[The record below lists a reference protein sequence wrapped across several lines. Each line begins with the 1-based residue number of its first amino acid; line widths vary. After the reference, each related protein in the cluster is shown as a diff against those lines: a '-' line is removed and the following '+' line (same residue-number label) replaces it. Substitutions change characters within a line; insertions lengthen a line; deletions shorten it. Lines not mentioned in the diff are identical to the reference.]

1 MKKTL
6 LYCLTAILALGF
18 VACKDDNEFMGPANP
33 SEDYDR
39 MPMTMFRL
47 KENTN
52 VDDDPYGMRVLT
64 DELNSV
70 VLAWYGVA
78 NAAGYEIK
86 FGFERG
92 LTSGKEEDWTNPD
105 NLYQWEDGKYSK
117 VVPADQLTL
126 RIDDLEYEQ
135 GYRFAI
141 RVLHPDGNEAHHSKW
156 YGMGNGREWAEQAGL
171 VTEPRYTTPKLV
183 KTEISEGNDAFIV
196 TLNVNVLD
204 HVKEVTED
212 ELKYQE
218 VFEDFKKNFDFVADG
233 SQNDINTA
241 KFKVDK
247 LVIVPS
253 KDTPEATIDSQWLS
267 YQLQP
272 SDFKDGVATFRVG
285 GLTLNA
291 KYEINAINESK
302 PAIVDARYNSIS
314 KPIYGEPGG
323 PILIEHK
330 VWAKDPIPGAVAY
343 DASPLDTIIGNFANN
358 VRLAEGQVFY
368 LEGGKAYYFY
378 ENPVIAKGFTLATN
392 PADVAA
398 GKRAKVYMGGLGVRL
413 DEYGAE
419 TAELNTSNFMFGRQR
434 QAGESD
440 FPIEVGSV
448 IFENIDFDCP
458 KATNFG
464 HQETGVAAASGNYFA
479 NMYSDGMEVSFESLE
494 IRNCSFQ
501 RMIRGFLRVQGKKDK
516 TFKKIVVDGNLFY
529 NCGYFDNNGRGYAWI
544 AGDGAKTTS
553 NIYRD
558 FSWTNNT
565 MYDSPRT
572 ALISDNDKDLN
583 YSDNVKW
590 NIRIEGNTFIN
601 FSTRSSGRNFFQTRY
616 VPGGSYF
623 SFQRNL
629 IVVARDEA
637 DSRSIYQAG
646 ADIRS
651 IKGSEEFSFRVKD
664 NYSVGCQDSH
674 DKDDKIFTG
683 SQFSN
688 AKNSFGAPTW
698 TPGNLGE
705 KDDLKVKVLR
715 DDNGKALRAT
725 DLFNSPNPPY
735 SAYDASKANPRDH
748 EAPADIYNALR
759 YKTLPS
765 VIVEKNVGD
774 PRWRNL

>member
-6 LYCLTAILALGF
+6 LYCLTAIIGLGF
-18 VACKDDNEFMGPANP
+18 ASCKDDDEIMGPANP
-33 SEDYDR
+33 AEDYNR

-47 KENTN
+47 EENTN
-52 VDDDPYGMRVLT
+52 VSDDPYGMRVLT
-64 DELNSV
+64 EELNSV
-70 VLAWYGVA
+70 ILAWYGVSG
-78 NAAGYEIK
+78 AAGYEIK
-86 FGFERG
+86 FGPEAG
-92 LTSGKEEDWTNPD
+92 LTSGLEEHWTD
-105 NLYQWEDGKYSK
+105 TSRLYQWPDGSYSK
-117 VVPADQLTL
+117 IVPADQLTL

-141 RVLHPDGNEAHHSKW
+141 RVLHPDGNESRHSKW

-171 VTEPRYTTPKLV
+171 VTEPRYATPKMV
-183 KTEISEGNDAFIV
+183 KADIAESNDAFIV
-196 TLNVNVLD
+196 SIDINVFD
-204 HVKEVTED
+204 HVKELATKES
-212 ELKYQE
+212 EYQSI
-218 VFEDFKKNFDFVADG
+218 FEDFKKNFDFVQDG
-233 SQNDINTA
+233 TQNDMATA

-247 LVIVPS
+247 LVITPS
-253 KDTPEATIDSQWLS
+253 KDTPDASIESKWLD
-267 YQLQP
+267 YTLQP
-272 SDFKDGVATFRVG
+272 TDFKDGVATFRVG
-285 GLTLNA
+285 GLTMNA
-291 KYEINAINESK
+291 KYEINAINVSK

-314 KPIYGEPGG
+314 KPIYGDPGA

-330 VWAKDPIPGAVAY
+330 VWAKDPIPGAVEYNAC
-343 DASPLDTIIGNFANN
+343 PLDTVIGQFANN

-392 PADVAA
+392 PDDVAL
-398 GKRAKVYMGGLGVRL
+398 GKRATVYLGGIGVRL

-464 HQETGVAAASGNYFA
+464 HQETGVASASGNYFA
-479 NMYSDGMEVSFESLE
+479 NMYSDGMEVVFESLE

-529 NCGYFDNNGRGYAWI
+529 NCGYYDNNGRGYAWI

-553 NIYRD
+553 NIFRD

-572 ALISDNDKDLN
+572 ALISDNDKDIN
-583 YSDNVKW
+583 YADNVKW

-616 VPGGSYF
+616 VPGGSYY
-623 SFQRNL
+623 SFRRNL
-629 IVVARDEA
+629 IVLARDAA
-637 DSRSIYQAG
+637 DERSIYQTG
-646 ADIRS
+646 ADIRTV
-651 IKGSEEFSFRVKD
+651 KGSGEFSFNVSD
-664 NYSVGCQDSH
+664 NYSVGCTDNH

-688 AKNSFGAPTW
+688 AKNSFGALTW
-698 TPGNLGE
+698 NPGNLGS
-705 KDDLKVKVLR
+705 KDDLKVKALT

-725 DLFNSPNPPY
+725 DLFTSPNPVN
-735 SAYDASKANPRDH
+735 SAYDAARPNPSTTRL
-748 EAPADIYNALR
+748 PPTSTTLSVTAL
-759 YKTLPS
+759 S
-765 VIVEKNVGD
+765 
-774 PRWRNL
+774 PR

>member
-18 VACKDDNEFMGPANP
+18 ASCQKDDEIMGPANP
-33 SEDYDR
+33 AEDLDR

-47 KENTN
+47 YENTG
-52 VDDDPYGMRVLT
+52 VQDDPYGMRVLT
-64 DELNSV
+64 EELNSV
-70 VLAWYGVA
+70 VLAWYGVSG
-78 NAAGYEIK
+78 AAGYEIK
-86 FGFERG
+86 FGPEAG
-92 LTSGKEEDWTNPD
+92 LTSGKEEDWTNTD
-105 NLYQWEDGKYSK
+105 RLYQWEDGNYSK

-171 VTEPRYTTPKLV
+171 TTEPRYATPKLV
-183 KTEISEGNDAFIV
+183 KAEIAESNDAFIV
-196 TLNVNVLD
+196 TLNLNVID
-204 HVKEVTED
+204 HVKELATKES
-212 ELKYQE
+212 EYQSI
-218 VFEDFKKNFDFVADG
+218 FEDFQKNFDFVQDG
-233 SQNDINTA
+233 TQNDMATA

-247 LVIVPS
+247 LVITPA
-253 KDTPEATIDSQWLS
+253 KDTPDATIDSRWLN
-267 YQLQP
+267 YTLQP
-272 SDFKDGVATFRVG
+272 SDFTDGVAVFRVG
-285 GLTLNA
+285 GLTMNA
-291 KYEINAINESK
+291 KYEINAVNESK

-314 KPIYGEPGG
+314 KPIYGTPGE

-330 VWAKDPIPGAVAY
+330 VWAKDPIPGAVEF

-368 LEGGKAYYFY
+368 LEGDKAYYFY

-392 PADVAA
+392 PDDVAR

-448 IFENIDFDCP
+448 IFKDIDFDCP
-458 KATNFG
+458 KAYNYG
-464 HQETGVAAASGNYFA
+464 HQETGVASASGNYFA
-479 NMYSDGMEVSFESLE
+479 NMYSDGMEVVFQSLE
-494 IRNCSFQ
+494 IRNCTFQ
-501 RMIRGFLRVQGKKDK
+501 HMIRGFLRVQGKKDK
-516 TFKKIVVDGNLFY
+516 TFNKIIVDGNLFY
-529 NCGYFDNNGRGYAWI
+529 NCGYYDNNGRGYAWI

-553 NIYRD
+553 NIYKD
-558 FSWTNNT
+558 FQWTNNT

-572 ALISDNDKDLN
+572 ALISDNDKDIN

-616 VPGGSYF
+616 VPGGSYY

-629 IVVARDEA
+629 IVIARDGS
-637 DSRSIYQAG
+637 DSRSIYQTG
-646 ADIRS
+646 ADIRQV
-651 IKGSEEFSFRVKD
+651 KGSGQFSFDVKD
-664 NYSVGCQDSH
+664 NYSVGCTDSH

-688 AKNSFGAPTW
+688 VKNSFGTITW

-705 KDDLKVKVLR
+705 KEDLVVKALKDDS
-715 DDNGKALRAT
+715 GKALRAT
-725 DLFNSPNPPY
+725 DLFTSPNPPY
-735 SAYDASKANPRDH
+735 TTYDASTPSPRDH
-748 EAPADIYNALR
+748 EAPADIHSALR

-765 VIVEKNVGD
+765 VITEKNVGD
-774 PRWRNL
+774 PRWRN